1 LEAVAMS
8 YSQSFRSG
16 HQEQVDHLLAPV
28 AVLTTCVALGLD
40 ALGVW
45 GDGTP
50 GAEPQTSQFLAV
62 AGITVMSAVV
72 VFGLLLPQLIQ
83 LREAGGVALTLGLLA
98 LVTVPVF
105 WLGVSG
111 VLGVAAVLLG
121 IRHRH
126 DERRGSHAKAGATIG
141 ALAAVAYVLM
151 YLADWANTNSLW

>member
-1 LEAVAMS
+1 MS
-8 YSQSFRSG
+8 YSDSFRSG
-16 HQEQVDHLLAPV
+16 PAEQVDHLLAPV

-50 GAEPQTSQFLAV
+50 GAEPETSQFLAV

-72 VFGLLLPQLIQ
+72 VFGLLLPQLLH

-105 WLGVSG
+105 WLGISG

-121 IRHRH
+121 LRHRY
-126 DERRGSHAKAGATIG
+126 DENRGTHAKAGAAIG
-141 ALAAVAYVLM
+141 ALATLVYVLM
-151 YLADWANTNSLW
+151 YLADWASTNSL